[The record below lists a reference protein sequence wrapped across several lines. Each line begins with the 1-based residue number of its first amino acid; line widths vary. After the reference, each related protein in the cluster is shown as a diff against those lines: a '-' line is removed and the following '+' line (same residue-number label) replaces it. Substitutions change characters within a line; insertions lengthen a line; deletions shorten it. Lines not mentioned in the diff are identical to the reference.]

1 MMYLIV
7 VINFKKFLARIERRT
22 AITTHPQDS
31 ISLVIARRLRI
42 LLFCI
47 YRELSTVTFRRRAT
61 KYLRNSKN
69 SMGLREALV
78 LGNGP
83 SINAIDW
90 EDLALK
96 NSNLD
101 VFVVNW
107 FVLSANSFIPDYV
120 VLSDPAMHP
129 SSKSD
134 ERNLLLWKKLEEL
147 HSVILVVPL
156 SWFRV
161 LRNDSRFNQRIIC
174 FVDSS
179 LEGWW
184 NGISPLFPRG
194 YASLTA
200 YKALAVANYL
210 GYFRISILGIDNTM
224 FHGLHVSPS
233 NQLLL
238 KDHHFYNSD
247 KDTDLSK
254 FFPNGVADYFYDLSL
269 CFIYLKLCFSKLN
282 HVVNLDEHSLVDT
295 FTKSNSHATYLIDQR
310 SN

>member
-1 MMYLIV
+1 MLYLIGV
-7 VINFKKFLARIERRT
+7 TRLTEFLERIERKT

-31 ISLVIARRLRI
+31 ILLVIVRRLRI
-42 LLFCI
+42 LVFCL
-47 YRELSTVTFRRRAT
+47 YRELSTVSFRRNAT
-61 KYLRNSKN
+61 KHLRRLKQT
-69 SMGLREALV
+69 MGLREALV

-90 EDLALK
+90 EKLALE
-96 NSNLD
+96 NSHLD

-107 FVLSANSFIPDYV
+107 FVLSANMFIPDYV

-129 SSKSD
+129 SSTSD
-134 ERNLLLWKKLEEL
+134 ERNLLLWKRLEEL
-147 HSVILVVPL
+147 HSVILIVPL

-161 LRNDSRFNQRIIC
+161 LNNDLRFNRRIVY

-184 NGISPLFPRG
+184 KGISPILPRG

-210 GYFRISILGIDNTM
+210 GYRRISVLGIDNTM
-224 FHGLHVSPS
+224 YQGLHVSLS
-233 NQLLL
+233 NQILL
-238 KDHHFYNSD
+238 KDHHFYRSD
-247 KDTDLSK
+247 KDVDLSK

-269 CFIYLKLCFSKLN
+269 CFMYLKSCFSKLN
-282 HVVNLDEHSLVDT
+282 HVINLDEQSLVDS
-295 FTKSNSHATYLIDQR
+295 FTKSNSHANYLINQR
-310 SN
+310 RN